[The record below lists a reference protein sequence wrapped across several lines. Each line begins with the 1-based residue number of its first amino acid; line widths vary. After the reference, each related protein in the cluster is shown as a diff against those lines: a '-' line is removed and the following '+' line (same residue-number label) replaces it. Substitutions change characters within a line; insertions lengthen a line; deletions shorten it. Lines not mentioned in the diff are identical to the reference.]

1 MVRRPYQLRTW
12 LREHVPGPSA
22 RFFPPGPRDCG
33 EHEWYRLDE
42 HTDVCRHCL
51 VGRREHIPIPLT
63 IGGSEW
69 AGLING
75 ISHGSRASA
84 EVLVERLRET
94 EASVAIAANE
104 ARSKMRGN
112 GAGDVRRQLDAF
124 ADRA

>member
-1 MVRRPYQLRTW
+1 VVSHAKALGLRNQQK
-12 LREHVPGPSA
+12 RSGDKRS
-22 RFFPPGPRDCG
+22 F
-33 EHEWYRLDE
+33 
-42 HTDVCRHCL
+42 
-51 VGRREHIPIPLT
+51 GRREHIPIPLT